1 MKKKV
6 SNVFSFIKEMYAEW
20 TADNCFQLAAALSYY
35 TLFSI
40 APMLIIVISVAGY
53 FFGEEAINGEIQR
66 QMSSL
71 VGNDGAEALAKMIQ
85 SAYIDAERGLLPT
98 IVGIV
103 TLFLSATLAFT
114 ALQDSLNKI
123 WKVQLKPQSG
133 IMAVVINRVLS
144 FAMVLGIGFLLLV
157 SMVINSLL
165 SALNKYIERLLADY
179 SVYLIKLS
187 ALFIG
192 FAVIT
197 VLFAMIFKFLPDV
210 KIKWRN
216 VWIGALL
223 TSFLF
228 SVGRYL
234 ISWQIGNSDLTNTYG
249 AAASIVGII
258 LWINYSSLILFIG
271 AEFIYVYVKRKGE
284 TIKPDEHA
292 IKINYGRDE
301 HAVQSAEADA
311 AHPAYAGR
319 NSRHAGKAIVIDK
332 SR

>member
-1 MKKKV
+1 M
-6 SNVFSFIKEMYAEW
+6 KEMYAEW
-20 TADNCFQLAAALSYY
+20 AADNCFQLAAALSYY

-66 QMSSL
+66 QLGSL
-71 VGNDGAEALAKMIQ
+71 VGKEGAEAISKMIQ
-85 SAYIDAERGLLPT
+85 SAYIDAGKGLLPT
-98 IVGIV
+98 IIGLV

-123 WKVQLKPQSG
+123 WKVQLKPQAG
-133 IMAVVINRVLS
+133 ILAVVINRILS
-144 FAMVLGIGFLLLV
+144 FAMVIGIGFLLLV

-165 SALNKYIERLLADY
+165 SALNRYIERLLADY
-179 SVYLIKLS
+179 SVYLIKIS
-187 ALFIG
+187 ALFIS

-210 KIKWRN
+210 KIRWRN

-223 TSFLF
+223 TTFLF
-228 SVGRYL
+228 SVGRYV
-234 ISWQIGNSDLTNTYG
+234 ISWQIGSSDLTNTYG

-258 LWINYSSLILFIG
+258 LWINYSSLILFAG

-284 TIKPDEHA
+284 SIRPDKHA
-292 IKINYGRDE
+292 TKINYGRDE
-301 HAVQSAEADA
+301 NAIHSAAENDA
-311 AHPAYAGR
+311 AHPAYYSNGQHR
-319 NSRHAGKAIVIDK
+319 GKAIVIDK
-332 SR
+332 SK

>member
-6 SNVFSFIKEMYAEW
+6 SNIFSFMKEMYAEW
-20 TADNCFQLAAALSYY
+20 AADNCFQLAAALSYY

-53 FFGEEAINGEIQR
+53 FFGEDAINGEIQR
-66 QMSSL
+66 QMGSL
-71 VGNDGAEALAKMIQ
+71 IGKDGAEAIAKMIQ
-85 SAYIDAERGLLPT
+85 SAYIDAGKGLLPT
-98 IVGIV
+98 IIGFV

-123 WKVQLKPQSG
+123 WKVKLKPQAG

-144 FAMVLGIGFLLLV
+144 FAMVVGIGFLLLV
-157 SMVINSLL
+157 SMVVNSLL
-165 SALNKYIERLLADY
+165 NALNKYIERLLADY
-179 SVYLIKLS
+179 SIYLIKISTLLIS
-187 ALFIG
+187 FG
-192 FAVIT
+192 VIT

-228 SVGRYL
+228 SIGRIL
-234 ISWQIGNSDLTNTYG
+234 ISWQIGNSDLSNTYG

-258 LWINYSSLILFIG
+258 LWINYSSLILFAG

-284 TIKPDEHA
+284 TINPDKHA
-292 IKINYGRDE
+292 IKIQYGRDE
-301 HAVQSAEADA
+301 HAVQSAEEDA
-311 AHPAYAGR
+311 AHPAYAGP
-319 NSRHAGKAIVIDK
+319 NGQHKGKAIVIDK
-332 SR
+332 NR